1 VSEFSGKFMK
11 NISFIYK
18 FIKFNLFE
26 GYMAMPILTELAEQ
40 TISEHNNYSTV
51 RNKINNL

>member
-1 VSEFSGKFMK
+1 VSEFTGKFMK

-26 GYMAMPILTELAEQ
+26 GYMGMRILTELAEQ
-40 TISEHNNYSTV
+40 TISEHNFSIV
-51 RNKINNL
+51 KNKINNL